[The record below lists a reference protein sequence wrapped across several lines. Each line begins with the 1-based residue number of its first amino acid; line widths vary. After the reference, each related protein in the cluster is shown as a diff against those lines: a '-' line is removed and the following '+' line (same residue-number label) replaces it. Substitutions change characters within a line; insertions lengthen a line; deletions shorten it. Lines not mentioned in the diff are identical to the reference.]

1 MAASQMR
8 FWTLFPMKVMADIR
22 KEQECEE
29 FHRAIWTIAD
39 VEYFARCVPYEEI
52 DKIITEI
59 EVG

>member
-1 MAASQMR
+1 
-8 FWTLFPMKVMADIR
+8 MADIR

-29 FHRAIWTIAD
+29 FHRAIWT
-39 VEYFARCVPYEEI
+39 YFARCVPYEEI

>member
-1 MAASQMR
+1 MKGR
-8 FWTLFPMKVMADIR
+8 MKVMADIR